1 MWDALF
7 PLFLHMLYFSMD
19 WVRLELLPEPWIHA
33 HLFGLIFQ
41 GGFYAVFVCG
51 IRNFRVWYGP
61 LPLLIC
67 QTYSILAKMTITF
80 TMLIVVFMTFAKFM
94 FICVWKSMRQMNEK
108 LLARIALLQA
118 LLLSTLYSVSK
129 LQKQVSVIRNK
140 DTKIISWL

>member
-1 MWDALF
+1 
-7 PLFLHMLYFSMD
+7 
-19 WVRLELLPEPWIHA
+19 
-33 HLFGLIFQ
+33 
-41 GGFYAVFVCG
+41 
-51 IRNFRVWYGP
+51 
-61 LPLLIC
+61 
-67 QTYSILAKMTITF
+67 
-80 TMLIVVFMTFAKFM
+80 MLIVVFMTFAKFM